1 MGSVMNIADYTAVV
15 IKCRIAKTAEL
26 KMRRER
32 KSVSTVENPYMTHV
46 VGALVTT
53 AATDLVASNAVKRNA
68 LAPPMAVP
76 SSEYSSVSLF
86 SFSEWRRSFL

>member
-1 MGSVMNIADYTAVV
+1 MASIMVQAAVEMLV

-46 VGALVTT
+46 VGALVTM
-53 AATDLVASNAVKRNA
+53 AATDLVASNAIKRNA
-68 LAPPMAVP
+68 LASPMAVP

>member
-1 MGSVMNIADYTAVV
+1 MASIMVQAAVEMLV

-26 KMRRER
+26 KMRER

-53 AATDLVASNAVKRNA
+53 AATDLVASNAIKRNA
-68 LAPPMAVP
+68 LASPMAVP